1 MRFGAFVNSSPVEL
15 AALARGVSQFAIAIM
30 VSIIALTF
38 IVWVFKSLVR
48 Y

>member
-1 MRFGAFVNSSPVEL
+1 MRFSAFVNTSPSEL

-30 VSIIALTF
+30 ISIIVLTF